1 MPAVS
6 WSSVYLYSIPAVRG
20 RPPLRYTAFSVH
32 FRSAPALLG
41 CVFLASCVSQPDI
54 YAPPAQ
60 RKPLDEEILVRKV
73 PVIDFSQAGADSS
86 IVQDIARGGQ
96 PGPWR
101 WTGKRPTVRL
111 TLLSANNLKFHAEF
125 AVPEATFKDTGPV
138 TLSFFVNDRLLDRQR
153 YDTPGQ
159 KTFEKPVPAGWLQTP
174 GSNTLAIETDEVW
187 ISKDDGAKLGF
198 ILSEI
203 GLVQ

>member
-1 MPAVS
+1 M
-6 WSSVYLYSIPAVRG
+6 Y
-20 RPPLRYTAFSVH
+20 
-32 FRSAPALLG
+32 FRFAPALLG

-60 RKPLDEEILVRKV
+60 RKPLDQEILVRKT
-73 PVIDFSQAGADSS
+73 PVIDFSVAGADSS
-86 IVQDIARGGQ
+86 VVQDIPKGGQ

-125 AVPEATFKDTGPV
+125 AVPDATFKDTGPV
-138 TLSFFVNDRLLDRQR
+138 TLSFFVNDHLLDQQR

-159 KTFEKPVPAGWLQTP
+159 KTFEKPVPAAWLQAP
-174 GSNTLAIETDEVW
+174 GSNTLAIEADKVW
-187 ISKDDGAKLGF
+187 VSKDDGATLGF
-198 ILSEI
+198 ILSQI